1 MTPKGL
7 LWRKPK
13 SPATTLNTCEP
24 IDRARI
30 FRQFSGDDALPI
42 RLVEHPKIDSLR
54 STIVEPDRILTF
66 QVGTLCVKHDIMLR
80 QRGGGCMQDVRNA
93 LGKLVCRA
101 DRKLR
106 RVEIVRKGQLTVLTF
121 ESNGT
126 MRITNLPKT

>member
-1 MTPKGL
+1 M
-7 LWRKPK
+7 
-13 SPATTLNTCEP
+13 
-24 IDRARI
+24 
-30 FRQFSGDDALPI
+30 
-42 RLVEHPKIDSLR
+42 
-54 STIVEPDRILTF
+54 
-66 QVGTLCVKHDIMLR
+66 VKYDIMLR
-80 QRGGGCMQDVRNA
+80 QREGGCMQDVRNA

>member
-1 MTPKGL
+1 M
-7 LWRKPK
+7 
-13 SPATTLNTCEP
+13 
-24 IDRARI
+24 
-30 FRQFSGDDALPI
+30 
-42 RLVEHPKIDSLR
+42 
-54 STIVEPDRILTF
+54 
-66 QVGTLCVKHDIMLR
+66 VKYDIMLR
-80 QRGGGCMQDVRNA
+80 QRGGGCMQDVRDA

>member
-1 MTPKGL
+1 MSRCKVVAIANQKGGTG
-7 LWRKPK
+7 K
-13 SPATTLNTCEP
+13 TTTAASL
-24 IDRARI
+24 
-30 FRQFSGDDALPI
+30 GVALAM
-42 RLVEHPKIDSLR
+42 S
-54 STIVEPDRILTF
+54 
-66 QVGTLCVKHDIMLR
+66 
-80 QRGGGCMQDVRNA
+80 GCMQDVRNA